1 MEPIGKGIVQNLLF
15 RLQTKV
21 GHSKQPSRVGYVKVS
36 CLHGPHKFS

>member
-21 GHSKQPSRVGYVKVS
+21 GHSNSRPEWGM
-36 CLHGPHKFS
+36 